1 MVFRSKVD
9 TWLSCVLLIAAA
21 MALWA
26 AAATLRQDS
35 GTGLLVA
42 VVLVLI
48 GAVLPMWILL
58 GTAYSVESGTLRIR
72 SGPFSWRISVD
83 SIRGIEPSRSP
94 VSSPALSLERL
105 RVEYGAG
112 KWILVSPADQRAFIA
127 AIEHAKG
134 AM

>member
-21 MALWA
+21 MALRA
-26 AAATLRQDS
+26 AATTLRQDS

-48 GAVLPMWILL
+48 GAILPMWILL
-58 GTAYSVESGTLRIR
+58 GTVYSVESGTLRIR
-72 SGPFSWRISVD
+72 SGPFSWRIAVE
-83 SIRGIEPSRSP
+83 SIRAIEPSRSP

-112 KWILVSPADQRAFIA
+112 KWVLVSPADQRAFIA